1 MFEGAF
7 SPMHWLAVLVIALL
21 IFGPRRLPEVGKGLG
36 SAIRGFK
43 DGLRGGD
50 SPHGT
55 SGGTSATEPAK
66 PSLTEGPT
74 PKA

>member
-7 SPMHWLAVLVIALL
+7 SPMHWLVVLVIALL

-36 SAIRGFK
+36 SAIRGFRE
-43 DGLRGGD
+43 GLRGGD
-50 SPHGT
+50 AAHGSPDGA
-55 SGGTSATEPAK
+55 ATPEAGEP
-66 PSLTEGPT
+66 PLPDSQ